1 MILRFAHPW
10 LLLAL
15 LLVPITAWQI
25 WRQKPPT
32 LRYSSLDLLP
42 SPTPS
47 LSLGLHWLPI
57 ALRLAALTLLALAL
71 ARPQSGRQTQVI
83 NGEGVDIVLAFD
95 ISPSMAALDFDPANR
110 FEAARQVMLDFIAER
125 TYDRI
130 GLVIFSGQAFTQSPP
145 TFDYEVL
152 TGLLNEIELGLDM
165 GLEGGTAIGM
175 GLAQAARM
183 LQDSTAE
190 SRVIILLTDGV
201 NNAGQI
207 DPLTASQAAAALNIK
222 VYTIGVGREGKVPF
236 PVDDPIFGYST
247 QMVESELDEK
257 TLQQI
262 ADLTGGLY
270 FRATDTDGLRQIY
283 DQINTLEKSRVEVQ
297 VLTQYTERAVY
308 FLFPAL
314 ALLLLEFVLR
324 TTLLRS
330 LP

>member
-15 LLVPITAWQI
+15 ILVPISAWLM

-42 SPTPS
+42 APGPS
-47 LSLGLHWLPI
+47 LSIWLHWLPT
-57 ALRLAALTLLALAL
+57 ALRLTALILLALAL
-71 ARPQSGRQTQVI
+71 ARPQSGRQSQVI
-83 NGEGVDIVLAFD
+83 TGEGVDIVLAFD

-130 GLVIFSGQAFTQSPP
+130 GLVIFSGQAYTQSPP
-145 TFDYEVL
+145 TFDYDVL
-152 TGLLNEIELGLDM
+152 TNLLNEVELGLDM

-183 LQDSTAE
+183 LQESSAE
-190 SRVIILLTDGV
+190 SKVIILLTDGV

-207 DPLTASQAAAALNIK
+207 DPLTASQAAAALDIR
-222 VYTIGVGREGKVPF
+222 VYTIGVGREGQVPF
-236 PVDDPIFGYST
+236 PVDDPFFGTST
-247 QMVESELDEK
+247 QMVESELDEESLRQVAE
-257 TLQQI
+257 T
-262 ADLTGGLY
+262 TGGLY
-270 FRATDTDGLRQIY
+270 FRATDSDGLGQIY
-283 DQINTLEKSRVEVQ
+283 DQINTLEKSKVEVQ
-297 VLTQYTERAVY
+297 VLTQYTERVVF
-308 FLFPAL
+308 FLLPAL
-314 ALLLLEFVLR
+314 ALLLFEFLLR

-330 LP
+330 FP

>member
-10 LLLAL
+10 LLLTL
-15 LLVPITAWQI
+15 LLVPIVAWQI

-32 LRYSSLDLLP
+32 LRYSNLDLLP
-42 SPTPS
+42 TPAPS
-47 LSLGLHWLPI
+47 FYLGLRWLPLV
-57 ALRLAALTLLALAL
+57 LRLGALTLLALAL
-71 ARPQSGRQTQVI
+71 ARPQSGRETTVI
-83 NGEGVDIVLAFD
+83 HGEGVDIILAFD
-95 ISPSMAALDFDPANR
+95 VSPSMAALDFDPVNR
-110 FEAARQVMLDFIAER
+110 FEAARQVMLDFIADR
-125 TYDRI
+125 AYDRI

-152 TGLLNEIELGLDM
+152 TSLLSEIELGLDM

-175 GLAQAARM
+175 GLAQASRM

-207 DPLTASQAAAALNIK
+207 DPFTAAQAAAALDIK
-222 VYTIGVGREGKVPF
+222 VYTIGVGRDGQVPF
-236 PVDDPIFGYST
+236 PVDDPLFGSST
-247 QMVESELDEK
+247 QMVESELDEE

-270 FRATDTDGLRQIY
+270 FRATDTDGLAQIY
-283 DQINTLEKSRVEVQ
+283 DRINIMEKSKVEVQ

-308 FLFPAL
+308 FLLP
-314 ALLLLEFVLR
+314 ALLLLLCEFLLH

-330 LP
+330 IP